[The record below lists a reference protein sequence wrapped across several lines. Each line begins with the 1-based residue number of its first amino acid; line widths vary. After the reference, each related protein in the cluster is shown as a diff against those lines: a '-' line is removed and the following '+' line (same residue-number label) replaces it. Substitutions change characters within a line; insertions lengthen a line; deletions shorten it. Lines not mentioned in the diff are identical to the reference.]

1 VATGASGMS
10 VPPFNPLIPQ
20 FRSDPYPFYR
30 RYREADPVHWNGLPG
45 RPGQGAWYLFKH
57 DDVMAA
63 LRDGSLGKTS
73 KPMAPDP
80 LGGLLAQWMLLRNP
94 PDHTRLRAL
103 VSRAFT
109 PQVVDRLKPAIQGI
123 ADFLLDQVQPAR
135 EMDVILHYASA
146 LPLIVIAELLGIPTS
161 DRGQFRK
168 WSIDLGVVL
177 DLNATRE
184 GVIRASRSTLELTEY
199 LRRIVVERRR
209 HPKDDLI
216 SALIAAEEAGETLTE
231 NELLAM
237 CVLLLGAGHET
248 SVNLIGNGTLA
259 LLRNPDQLVKLRD
272 HPALAE
278 SAVEELLRY
287 DSSVQMVFREALAD
301 LEVGGKRIR
310 RGEAVVA
317 LLGSA
322 NRDPAVFVD
331 PDRLDLTR
339 ARTRHSAFGMG
350 IHFCLGAPLAR
361 LEAQIGFETLLRRM
375 PDLALGS
382 APLIWRD
389 GIVFHGVEALPV
401 TF

>member
-1 VATGASGMS
+1 M
-10 VPPFNPLIPQ
+10 
-20 FRSDPYPFYR
+20 
-30 RYREADPVHWNGLPG
+30 EGLPAA
-45 RPGQGAWYLFKH
+45 RQGAWYLFRS

-63 LRDGSLGKTS
+63 LKHASLGKTS

-109 PQVVDRLKPAIQGI
+109 PQVVDRLKPAVQGI
-123 ADFLLDQVQPAR
+123 ADFLLDEVQPAG

-146 LPLIVIAELLGIPTS
+146 LPLIVIAELLGIPTR

-199 LRRIVVERRR
+199 LRHIVAERRR
-209 HPKDDLI
+209 SPKNDLI
-216 SALIAAEEAGETLTE
+216 SALIAAEEEGEKLTE

-259 LLRNPDQLVKLRD
+259 LLQHPEQLAKLRD
-272 HPALAE
+272 DPSISE
-278 SAVEELLRY
+278 TAVEELLRY

-301 LEVGGKRIR
+301 LELGGKLIR
-310 RGEAVVA
+310 KGEAVVA

-322 NRDPAVFVD
+322 NRDPQVFET

-361 LEAQIGFETLLRRM
+361 LEAQIAFETLLRRM
-375 PDLALGS
+375 PDLKLGS

-389 GIVFHGVEALPV
+389 GIVFHGLETLPV
-401 TF
+401 SF